1 MSTPVIHPV
10 DEIDYPYT
18 DGKPVAE
25 SDFQLN
31 PLIYAVEALK
41 TYFQA
46 RTDVYVAGN
55 MFVYYEEGNSK
66 AVVAPDVFVVIGA
79 PKRDRFSYMLW
90 KEPKGPDFVLEI
102 TSRSTRS
109 EDQGAK
115 RGIYAFLEIQEYWQY
130 DPTEDYLMPSLQG
143 FRLVDKN
150 YQPLPTGIAES
161 GELSLHSDVLGLDL
175 RLENNKLRFYDP
187 VTGQKLLTYQ
197 EAEQA
202 RCAAEAR
209 VAELEARLKHLEEK
223 LSPSREE

>member
-1 MSTPVIHPV
+1 MSAPVIYPV
-10 DEIDYPYT
+10 DEIDYPYS

-25 SDFQLN
+25 SDFQLD
-31 PLIYAVEALK
+31 PLIYAIEALRA
-41 TYFQA
+41 YFQA
-46 RTDVYVAGN
+46 HDDVYVAGN
-55 MFVYYEEGNSK
+55 MFLYYEEGNPK

-79 PKRDRFSYMLW
+79 PKQDRFSYMLW

-109 EDQGAK
+109 EDQGSK
-115 RGIYAFLEIQEYWQY
+115 RGIYAFLEIKEYWQY
-130 DPTEDYLMPSLQG
+130 DPTGDYLMPPLQG

-150 YQPLPTGIAES
+150 YQPLSAGIAEN

-187 VTGQKLLTYQ
+187 VPGQKLLSYQ

-202 RCAAEAR
+202 RQVAEAR
-209 VAELEARLKHLEEK
+209 IAELEAQLKRLEEK
-223 LSPSREE
+223 LSPREE

>member
-1 MSTPVIHPV
+1 
-10 DEIDYPYT
+10 
-18 DGKPVAE
+18 
-25 SDFQLN
+25 
-31 PLIYAVEALK
+31 
-41 TYFQA
+41 
-46 RTDVYVAGN
+46 
-55 MFVYYEEGNSK
+55 
-66 AVVAPDVFVVIGA
+66 VVVPDVFVAIGA

-90 KEPKGPDFVLEI
+90 TELKGPDFVLEI

-109 EDQGAK
+109 EDQGSK
-115 RGIYAFLEIQEYWQY
+115 RGIYAFLEIREYWQY
-130 DPTEDYLMPSLQG
+130 DPTGDYLMPPLQG

-150 YQPLPTGIAES
+150 YQPLPAGIAEN

-187 VTGQKLLTYQ
+187 VTGRKLLSYQEIAQARQ

-202 RCAAEAR
+202 RRAAEEQAHSEATARQAAEAR